1 MTNPDSRTTR
11 LHFSLSPP
19 RCLVPADQDMAGRS
33 RAKAPAIQILK
44 TAELSAPEC
53 KRKSVM
59 QMHDAQISFPLPH
72 RVMKTPKAFK
82 STFVA
87 QRPNTYY

>member
-1 MTNPDSRTTR
+1 M
-11 LHFSLSPP
+11 
-19 RCLVPADQDMAGRS
+19 PADQDMAGRS